1 MSVNVVC
8 LRCDADG
15 CVCHQ
20 VNETILRPQNVEPPL
35 TDLQQAEELIKKEM
49 ITMIHFDCLH
59 HPFSDAQMK
68 KPKGV
73 GSTSNNTDHVT
84 YLEKTPYHKI
94 SEDELKK
101 VFNIV
106 VIIYA

>member
-1 MSVNVVC
+1 M
-8 LRCDADG
+8 
-15 CVCHQ
+15 
-20 VNETILRPQNVEPPL
+20 NETILRPQNVEPPL

-94 SEDELKK
+94 TEDELKK

-106 VIIYA
+106 IIIYA